1 MTVNSSRIVGIDHGT
16 SNSAIA
22 VMEPSGP
29 RIVKADGVSEVMP
42 SVVYFS
48 RFKRMLVGIPAYH
61 ALKTNPASEGQG
73 HTGYKPDIGQDAHY
87 EFAAAGKVMSA
98 PELGAEVL
106 REMLQACERETGVL
120 PRAAVV
126 TIPAK
131 FDQAACE
138 GTREAARMAGLE
150 FSPLLQEPIAA
161 ALSYGFDTSD
171 ERAQWMVF
179 DLGGGTLDVTLV
191 IVREGNLAVP
201 SGGHAGDSHL
211 GGRLFDRAL
220 TDHVIGRLEQ
230 EYALSGF
237 RVDNPRYAVA
247 RGRLM
252 LAVEEAKIRMSR
264 SPSAVVE
271 VDGTLCEDD
280 NGQPVEVHVPV
291 EREEYERLIA
301 PDVERAVLSC
311 KNLLAMNGLTSADV
325 DRLVLIGGPT
335 KTPYIQRVLEE
346 RLGIQPDASIDPM
359 TAVVRGAAIY
369 SSTVDLPAEFEDDV
383 TDPRAGG
390 GVSLTLRYERHS
402 QMPSYPLM
410 GLISAPGDDFSGMTV
425 EIRRGDGAWSS
436 GQVPVDEGGMFEV
449 ELMLT
454 DTGKPELSV
463 FETTV
468 RDASGQTVARAEEPE
483 IWYPFTDMGNVV
495 KVANSLLVG
504 VQGNLTQCLI
514 KAGEDLKAEGRGE
527 FETVRALRQGSPDDL
542 LRIPILEATTHLL
555 GGEDPSADCHAHVGT
570 LTIEGSDSRVTCD
583 LPPGTA
589 LELTLEQNRSRQIT
603 AEAYVPLLGVSFEG
617 NFQPEAYGIEVDAIE
632 ERFKGAK
639 SRLET
644 IRELHGRQ
652 PNAGIQEAFD
662 TLDRVAVIDGI
673 EREIEGARQG
683 EAGAKSRSYR
693 RTLELVGAVNEM
705 WRMQARPRIDDMV
718 GRLRDAASGDD
729 LTELNQVTDDLN
741 TTQQRPGATSAEDLG
756 DIEGRLHTLDN
767 RVRLEPV
774 VDLFI
779 DIFAFPDRFRGT
791 SEQIAAYKT
800 AEKLA
805 GEIAEGGSIDKAT
818 PDQIRRADEAH
829 KDLMRLWPE
838 LPDWR
843 RTELDKRGKSGIGNA
858 DLGDIRARG

>member
-1 MTVNSSRIVGIDHGT
+1 MSAKSARIVGIDHGT

-22 VMEPSGP
+22 LMEPSGP
-29 RIVKADGVSEVMP
+29 RIVKVDGVSEVMP

-48 RFKRMLVGIPAYH
+48 KYKRMLVGMPAYH
-61 ALKTNPASEGQG
+61 ALKTNPPSEGQG

-87 EFAAAGKVMSA
+87 EFAAADKVMSA
-98 PELGAEVL
+98 PDLGAEVIK
-106 REMLQACERETGVL
+106 EMLQSCERETGVL

-138 GTREAARMAGLE
+138 GTREAARSAGLE

-161 ALSYGFDTSD
+161 ALAYGFDTSD

-191 IVREGNLAVP
+191 IVREGNMAVP

-220 TDHVIGRLEQ
+220 LDHVVGQLEQ
-230 EYALSGF
+230 EYALSGL
-237 RVDNPRYAVA
+237 RVDNPERAVA

-264 SPSAVVE
+264 SPSAIVE
-271 VDGTLCEDD
+271 VDGVLCKDD
-280 NGQPVEVHVPV
+280 DGRPVEVHVPV
-291 EREEYERLIA
+291 ERDAYERLIA
-301 PDVERAVLSC
+301 PDVERAVLAC
-311 KNLLAMNGLTSADV
+311 KNLLATNGLTSRDI

-335 KTPYIQRVLEE
+335 KTPYIQRILED
-346 RLGIQPDASIDPM
+346 RLGIKPDASIDPM

-369 SSTVDLPAEFEDDV
+369 SSTVELPPEFEDDA

-390 GVSLTLRYERHS
+390 DVSLTLRYERHS
-402 QMPSYPLM
+402 RMPSYPLM
-410 GLISAPGDDFSGMTV
+410 GLVSAPGEDYSGMTV
-425 EIRRGDGAWSS
+425 EIRRTDGGWSS
-436 GQVPVDEGGMFEV
+436 GQVPIDDGGMFDV
-449 ELMLT
+449 ELMLV
-454 DTGKPELSV
+454 DTGRPELSV

-468 RDASGQTVARAEEPE
+468 RDASGQAVARSEEPE
-483 IWYPFTDMGNVV
+483 IWFPFTDMGNVV
-495 KVANSLLVG
+495 KVANALLVA
-504 VQGNLTQCLI
+504 VQGNQTKRLI
-514 KAGEDLKAEGRGE
+514 AAGADLPAEGRGE
-527 FETVRALRQGSPDDL
+527 FETVKGLRQGSSDDL

-555 GGEDPSADCHAHVGT
+555 GGEDPRADCHAHVGT

-589 LELTLEQNRSRQIT
+589 LELTIDQDNSRQIT
-603 AEAYVPLLGVSFEG
+603 AEAYVPLLGVAFEG
-617 NFQPEAYGIEVDAIE
+617 SFQSEAYGIEVDAIE
-632 ERFKGAK
+632 ERFKEART
-639 SRLET
+639 RLEK
-644 IRELHGRQ
+644 IRDLHGRFGDPQ
-652 PNAGIQEAFD
+652 VQDAFD
-662 TLDRVAVIDGI
+662 TLDRVAVLDGI

-683 EAGAKSRSYR
+683 EPGAKSRAYR

-705 WRMQARPRIDDMV
+705 WRLQTRPRIDDMV
-718 GRLRDAASGDD
+718 DRIRGAASGDD
-729 LTELNQVTDDLN
+729 LTELNGVAGELEGI
-741 TTQQRPGATSAEDLG
+741 QQGPTAAPPEALD
-756 DIEGRLHTLDN
+756 DIEDRLHTLDN

-779 DIFAFPDRFRGT
+779 DIFAFPDTFRGT
-791 SEQIAAYKT
+791 SEQIAAFKS

-805 GEIAEGGSIDKAT
+805 GEIAESGSIDKAT

-829 KDLMRLWPE
+829 KELMRLWPD

-843 RTELDKRGKSGIGNA
+843 RTELDKRGKSGIGVG